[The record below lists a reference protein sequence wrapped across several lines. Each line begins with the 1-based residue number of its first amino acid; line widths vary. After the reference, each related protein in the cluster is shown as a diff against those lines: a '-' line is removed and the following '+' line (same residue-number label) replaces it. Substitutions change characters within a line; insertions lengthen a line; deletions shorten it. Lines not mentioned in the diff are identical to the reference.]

1 MHLHHHV
8 LPCAFSFFC
17 MFIYSFFL
25 PKHLPFFFFFLK
37 VDLEPLSVYH
47 PTNGEVPAAMG
58 MPIEG
63 FFDEAD
69 IMAKAMASAS
79 ATA

>member
-1 MHLHHHV
+1 
-8 LPCAFSFFC
+8 

-63 FFDEAD
+63 FFDGAD
-69 IMAKAMASAS
+69 IMVKAMASAS